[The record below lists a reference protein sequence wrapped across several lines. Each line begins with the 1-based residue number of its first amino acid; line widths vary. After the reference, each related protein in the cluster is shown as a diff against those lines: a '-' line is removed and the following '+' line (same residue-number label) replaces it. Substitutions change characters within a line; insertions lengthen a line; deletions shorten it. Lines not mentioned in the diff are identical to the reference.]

1 MISWTFGGPEA
12 QEFAISWDGEAFEKG
27 KADLVEGNFT
37 HIRGIEMVHEMLLAP
52 KPFEM
57 MKSGQKTIELRLY
70 DEKRKHIQIGDRI
83 RFIVQKIRRKRSR
96 CKY

>member
-1 MISWTFGGPEA
+1 MISWTFGGPRSPRICD
-12 QEFAISWDGEAFEKG
+12 FLGWRGFEKG

>member
-1 MISWTFGGPEA
+1 
-12 QEFAISWDGEAFEKG
+12 
-27 KADLVEGNFT
+27 
-37 HIRGIEMVHEMLLAP
+37 MVHEMLLAP

-83 RFIVQKIRRKRSR
+83 RFYCTENQTQTIEV
-96 CKY
+96 